1 MGGPSAHRKEA
12 RLCTK
17 AFRPFEEAEKAPACH
32 NALKHSK
39 YNF

>member
-17 AFRPFEEAEKAPACH
+17 AFRPFEETEKAVRPAATH
-32 NALKHSK
+32 
-39 YNF
+39 

>member
-17 AFRPFEEAEKAPACH
+17 ASRNFEEAEKAVRPAATH
-32 NALKHSK
+32 
-39 YNF
+39 

>member
-17 AFRPFEEAEKAPACH
+17 AFRPFEEAEKAVRSATTH
-32 NALKHSK
+32 
-39 YNF
+39 